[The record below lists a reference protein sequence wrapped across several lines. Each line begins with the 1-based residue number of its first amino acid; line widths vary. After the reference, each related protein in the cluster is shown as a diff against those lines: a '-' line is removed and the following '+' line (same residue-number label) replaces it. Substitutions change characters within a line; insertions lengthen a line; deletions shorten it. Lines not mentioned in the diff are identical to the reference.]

1 MSDITLSDLSAM
13 LLESVGAPDEGTTM
27 EGEQALD
34 ISFME
39 FGYDSLALLQL
50 TGLVS
55 RKYGIVLDDDAVA
68 EAETPRQLLAII
80 NAAPQAGAVR

>member
-1 MSDITLSDLSAM
+1 MSDITLSDLSE
-13 LLESVGAPDEGTTM
+13 LCHESIGAPDDGTSM

-34 ISFME
+34 MSFME

-50 TGLVS
+50 TALIS

-68 EAETPRQLLAII
+68 EAETPRQLLAVI
-80 NAAPQAGAVR
+80 NAAPQAGSLR